1 MQDRYM
7 NLIKQIRC
15 LVCQN
20 ESLADSQADL
30 AGDLRRDIFNMMGS
44 GKSNKQIVDF
54 LVQRYGDFVL
64 YRPPF
69 QGTTVL
75 LWVLPFVFLVVAI
88 LSVIY
93 FVRLRSADAGTDL
106 SQDER
111 DKLEHLLEDNQSEV

>member
-1 MQDRYM
+1 M

-30 AGDLRRDIFNMMGS
+30 AGDLRKDIFNMMGD
-44 GKSNKQIVDF
+44 GKSNQQIVDF

-75 LWVLPFVFLVVAI
+75 LWVLPFVFLLVAI

-93 FVRLRSADAGTDL
+93 FVRLRSTDGGTDL
-106 SQDER
+106 SQDEKN
-111 DKLEHLLEDNQSEV
+111 KLEQVLGDNQSEV